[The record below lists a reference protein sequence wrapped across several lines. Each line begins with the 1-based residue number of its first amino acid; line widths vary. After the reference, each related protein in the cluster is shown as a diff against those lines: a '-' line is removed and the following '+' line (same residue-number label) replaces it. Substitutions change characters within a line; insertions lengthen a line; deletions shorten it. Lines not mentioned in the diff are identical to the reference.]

1 MEAPFTEPREDEP
14 PSLEN
19 MEDEICSPTQNSL
32 RSDRYTNIYVHDG
45 HFDGDGSDNITAPQR
60 RKIGNSSSA
69 SNISH
74 GLIPPVFYSR
84 ISSPSTSNNSSNSS
98 LNNLS
103 LLPGTFSKLLAPKI
117 EAQGQNNSSNNTS
130 SSLFGKDLINKSF
143 EEVRKKP
150 ILLNHELL
158 SDKFGLALSF
168 HPNKKIPSLEADEED
183 LLMSGCI
190 SSHEDETIAGTSDV
204 ESSNTLISGKLHPL
218 KELNSTS
225 QNKLNI
231 QIYEDSTQN
240 RSGSESVSTIEM
252 DHTQQDRSNEEPGSK
267 KPTYN
272 KPKFTLDLYGD
283 DDINSS
289 GGWILGGNAR

>member
-1 MEAPFTEPREDEP
+1 
-14 PSLEN
+14 
-19 MEDEICSPTQNSL
+19 
-32 RSDRYTNIYVHDG
+32 
-45 HFDGDGSDNITAPQR
+45 
-60 RKIGNSSSA
+60 
-69 SNISH
+69 
-74 GLIPPVFYSR
+74 
-84 ISSPSTSNNSSNSS
+84 
-98 LNNLS
+98 
-103 LLPGTFSKLLAPKI
+103 
-117 EAQGQNNSSNNTS
+117 
-130 SSLFGKDLINKSF
+130 
-143 EEVRKKP
+143 
-150 ILLNHELL
+150 
-158 SDKFGLALSF
+158 
-168 HPNKKIPSLEADEED
+168 
-183 LLMSGCI
+183 MSGCI

-289 GGWILGGNAR
+289 GGWILGVMQDNG